1 MTSRPATL
9 SNSHVRWLL
18 AFLFLNVPVLA
29 FGMLWVVAFPHDW
42 VVLSQVP
49 GRLSNGTLYD
59 HTPLYDYVW
68 SPIAAWVLA
77 LLIIPAGYWALF
89 AARVATLPFLGRGLA
104 VLTVLS
110 LPFWIDAV
118 NGNYFTFIVVAGVLA
133 LRGSRVGGL
142 AFLALAC
149 LMPRPIQVPMTAYLL
164 WHRPALRIPFVAM
177 VVVSI
182 AAAALSGY
190 AGDWASALLTFGQTS
205 RDHLGP
211 TRFVGTAWYLVG
223 VPLAIWLTVKGR
235 VGWAGLALSPYVLPQ
250 YLLAIL
256 WEMVGSSASRDT
268 AAETPARESVA
279 PTTLAPIGAGER

>member
-49 GRLSNGTLYD
+49 ARLSDGTLYD

-68 SPIAAWVLA
+68 SPIMAWVLA
-77 LLIIPAGYWALF
+77 LVIIPAGYWALF
-89 AARVATLPFLGRGLA
+89 AARVATLPFLGRELA
-104 VLTVLS
+104 LLTVLS

-149 LMPRPIQVPMTAYLL
+149 LMPRPIQVPMAAYLL
-164 WHRPALRIPFVAM
+164 WHRPALRIPFLAMLVA
-177 VVVSI
+177 SI

-190 AGDWASALLTFGQTS
+190 AGDWASALLSFGQTG

-211 TRFVGTAWYLVG
+211 TRFVGMAWYLVG
-223 VPLAIWLTVKGR
+223 VPLAAWLTVKGK

-256 WEMVGSSASRDT
+256 WELDGSSALGAT
-268 AAETPARESVA
+268 AIETPARDSVA
-279 PTTLAPIGAGER
+279 VTRLAPIGPGER